1 MQLRKKENK
10 NSNTSRKSQLLVIGS
25 LLLIL
30 CGASVLGF
38 RYYQS
43 YQNSKVEQKEID
55 DFIDIQRDVITS
67 GTIDPTE
74 EQTEEQP
81 KQQVETD
88 YIAVLEIPK
97 INLRKGIYAKDSS
110 KNNVNKNIE
119 LMKESNMPDEV
130 NGNFILAGHSG
141 TSRVSYFKNLHKL
154 ENGDKAYIYY
164 NGARLVYKLVNTY
177 DIQKTGEASI
187 TRNGQKTTL
196 TLITCRHNTDKQTV
210 FILELMEDGE

>member
-1 MQLRKKENK
+1 MQLRKKESKNINK
-10 NSNTSRKSQLLVIGS
+10 SRKSQLLVIGS
-25 LLLIL
+25 LLLIIG
-30 CGASVLGF
+30 GAGILGF

-43 YQNSKVEQKEID
+43 YRDNKVEQKEIEE
-55 DFIDIQRDVITS
+55 FIDIQRDVITS
-67 GTIDPTE
+67 GTIDPSKE
-74 EQTEEQP
+74 VEEEQP

-154 ENGDKAYIYY
+154 ENGDLAYIYY
-164 NGARLVYKLVNTY
+164 NGSRLVYKLVNSY

-187 TRNGQKTTL
+187 ARNGQKTTL
-196 TLITCRHNTDKQTV
+196 TLITCRHNTDKQTI
-210 FILELMEDGE
+210 FIFELMEDGA